1 LNEELKWHTVYSPIN
16 GGILQ
21 CKLRVGEF
29 IDSSRMTA
37 RAIVIGSDKLR
48 LRVDINE
55 NELIRFKQKT
65 QAVAFIRNQP
75 NTKIPLHYQYTEPY
89 IVPKTTL
96 TGLSTER
103 TDLRVLQ
110 VIYSFDKPSFPVY
123 VGQQLDV
130 FIKATKD
137 NL

>member
-1 LNEELKWHTVYSPIN
+1 MLYVDVDSVIVSESS
-16 GGILQ
+16 GG
-21 CKLRVGEF
+21 
-29 IDSSRMTA
+29 TA
-37 RAIVIGSDKLR
+37 GKVVRGRDKLI

-75 NTKIPLHYQYTEPY
+75 NLKIPLHYEYTEPY

-110 VIYSFDKPSFPVY
+110 ALYSFDKPDFPVY
-123 VGQQLDV
+123 AGQQLDV
-130 FIKATKD
+130 FIKVAKG